1 MAMLGIGLGIPW
13 NNVIGGAGRAVVSF
27 IINLLTASNTST
39 TGRTVWGYDSD
50 AVIADGQTLL
60 TVPALYPAITG
71 GRLATTVADGANLGS
86 EEITNGTFDT
96 NITGW
101 TDILDGVPSWDAGR
115 LKLAPVTNLGG
126 AYQSFTSVVGQVYT
140 VSADYERGTAA
151 AVRFLAGTTSTN
163 GNLHDS
169 GELTDASGTYTFTIT
184 ATTTLTFITP
194 LITLTGTAWF
204 DNISTKA
211 IIPVWYD
218 TDADGASLVNSLSVA
233 NAGTNKCECVKA
245 NPTDTTGITKTGDVA
260 SVLSVV
266 DDSAELALAG
276 LDEVC
281 NGNVYKLD
289 NTSGVAFAAADISGV
304 TGNANAHF
312 VSAYVRAATGTGG
325 IKTNTSA
332 ELLAISDSG
341 YARYELAIPVPGTTA
356 ITRIYADAS
365 SVVYF
370 ILPQLEE
377 NTIATPVIIGAD
389 TAASATRDADII
401 TTPTP
406 SVLTAASGAIEMVVD
421 PAAAISAT
429 SFLMAIYVDASNST
443 YIYASSSG
451 ASLIFA
457 KRVGG
462 VNNELTAFS
471 YTPTGGTPLRFQLY
485 WDSVLGRGLRVADA
499 SADIAAVAFTTDSE
513 VDDTPI
519 GSDMSIGHR
528 AGILLFQGEYAN
540 NGLPICYASK
550 EAAGW

>member
-245 NPTDTTGITKTGDVA
+245 NPADTTGITKTGDVA

-377 NTIATPVIIGAD
+377 NTISTPVIIGAD
-389 TAASATRDADII
+389 TSASATRDADII

-421 PAAAISAT
+421 PAETGQTAYL
-429 SFLMAIYVDASNST
+429 F
-443 YIYASSSG
+443 SSG
-451 ASLIFA
+451 TNSSNFIGAYTTPTGVFFTNV
-457 KRVGG
+457 VGG
-462 VNNELTAFS
+462 VFEQAIFAFTHGANAPFRIQCYWDTDVGKLFTRAALSVADITAQTFAEVPLTAAIQLKS
-471 YTPTGGTPLRFQLY
+471 SIYMGSRF
-485 WDSVLGRGLRVADA
+485 
-499 SADIAAVAFTTDSE
+499 
-513 VDDTPI
+513 
-519 GSDMSIGHR
+519 GSI
-528 AGILLFQGEYAN
+528 IFQGEYAN